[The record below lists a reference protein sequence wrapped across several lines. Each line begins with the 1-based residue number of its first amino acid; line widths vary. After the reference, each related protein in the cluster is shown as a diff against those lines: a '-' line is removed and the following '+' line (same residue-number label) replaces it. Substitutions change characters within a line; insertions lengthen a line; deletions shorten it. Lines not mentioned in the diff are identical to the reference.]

1 VRKPHLFSLWRNL
14 RHRSRV
20 ERDLDDEMQAFL
32 DLTIH
37 EKTAAGMS
45 PADARRAALVDL
57 GGVESAKEQVRHA
70 RAGWFVESLI
80 QDLSYAARVLRRTPF
95 FSLTAALSLAIGVGA
110 TTAIFTVANGLLL
123 RAAVGVS
130 DPDRLVD
137 IVPFEAGLRPGI
149 VMASYTHYEAIRDRA
164 TTLAGTYAYRLE
176 PTPFLLKT
184 DGGVEPIFG
193 GVVSPTYFQVLG
205 VPAAAGR
212 LFTPADGGVAG
223 EGQVVVLSHEFWSRQ
238 FHADPRVVGTTVLLG
253 GRAFTIIGV
262 GGEGFH
268 GTSVTKPDL
277 WLPLSVP
284 GIHSSGA
291 GPAPTPGAFTP
302 SLMIGGRLKPGI
314 ARAQASA
321 EIESISRALEPE
333 RRSGAPMPASVPGSR
348 DRSASALRWTV
359 ESSSP
364 IPFSLRLLVG
374 GFLAL
379 LMGVVSVVL
388 VIACANVSGVLL
400 ARAAA
405 RRREIAVRRAL
416 GAGRRRIV
424 RQLLTETVLLFVIG
438 GAAGLAL
445 ARLLTSVLVSLLPA
459 FPIPIHVSVPIDA
472 RVAAFSLGLS
482 FIAALLSGLAPA
494 RHASK
499 TDVLSALK
507 DDAQRPHERLRL
519 RHAFVVAQVAF
530 SIALVVTA
538 GLLVRTVGR
547 VGTIDRGFE
556 SQGVVTA
563 SLDLSL
569 AGYDAAASARFTR
582 TLLERLRAIG
592 GVDVATAADRS
603 PGGPMRMNRGGL
615 RATGS
620 APLDELPVLPNWHV
634 IESDYFK
641 TLRIPVV
648 QGRDFT
654 PADRDGAEPVAIV
667 SEATARRL
675 WPGRSALGQHL
686 VWQSQPGTG
695 AVARPSDPRGF
706 LVVGIVK
713 DLKYRTSIDT
723 MPLDFYV
730 PFQQSPTSSVTILV
744 RSAADAQMISHVRA
758 LIASLD
764 PGLPR
769 VTPQLLDAEQTGPVE
784 TQLRIATAV
793 AASVGLVGLVLA
805 AIGIYGVTAYVVS
818 QRTREIGI
826 RLAMGA
832 HRGTIV
838 GMVLRQGMTLVGI
851 GSIIG
856 LVLGLASGRVLAAS
870 PLGVVPLD
878 PAVFAAAAILFAIVG
893 LAACY
898 HPARRA
904 VRVDPISLLRAE

>member
-1 VRKPHLFSLWRNL
+1 MKPRLSRFWRNL
-14 RHRSRV
+14 RHRTRV
-20 ERDLDDEMQAFL
+20 ERDLDEELGAFL
-32 DLTIH
+32 DLVTD
-37 EKTAAGMS
+37 EKIRAGLN
-45 PADARRAALVDL
+45 PADARRAALLDL
-57 GGVESAKEQVRHA
+57 GGVESAKEQVRHV
-70 RAGWFVESLI
+70 RAGWFVESLV
-80 QDLSYAARVLRRTPF
+80 QDLVYAARVLRRTPF

-137 IVPFEAGLRPGI
+137 IVPSQTGLRPGI
-149 VMASYTHYEAIRDRA
+149 VLASYPHYEAIRDRA

-176 PTPFLLKT
+176 LTPLFLKT
-184 DGGVEPIFG
+184 AGGVEPVFG
-193 GVVSPTYFQVLG
+193 GAVSLSYFQVLG
-205 VPAAAGR
+205 VPAATGR
-212 LFTPADGGVAG
+212 LFVPADDDVAG
-223 EGQVVVLSHEFWSRQ
+223 GTSAVVLSHLFWTRQ
-238 FHADPRVVGTTVLLG
+238 FHADPDVVGTTVLLS

-262 GGEGFH
+262 SAEGFH

-277 WLPLSVP
+277 WIPV
-284 GIHSSGA
+284 A
-291 GPAPTPGAFTP
+291 PASPVSATA
-302 SLMIGGRLKPGI
+302 LMIGGRLKPGI
-314 ARAQASA
+314 ARSQASA
-321 EIESISRALEPE
+321 EIQAIGHSLPAD
-333 RRSGAPMPASVPGSR
+333 RRSGALPPGAVPGSR
-348 DRSASALRWTV
+348 DASPSSLRWTV

-364 IPFSLRLLVG
+364 IPFTLRLLVG

-424 RQLLTETVLLFVIG
+424 RQLLTETVLLFIIG

-445 ARLLTSVLVSLLPA
+445 ARLITSLLVSLLPA
-459 FPIPIHVSVPIDA
+459 FPMPIHVSVPLDA
-472 RVAAFSLGLS
+472 NVAAFSLALS
-482 FIAALLSGLAPA
+482 FVAALLSGLAPA

-507 DDAQRPHERLRL
+507 DDARRPHERLRL

-530 SIALVVTA
+530 SIALVVTG

-547 VGTIDRGFE
+547 ASHVDRGFE
-556 SQGVVTA
+556 SAGVVTA
-563 SLDLSL
+563 SIDLSL
-569 AGYDAAASARFTR
+569 AGYDAAASARFTS
-582 TLLERLRAIG
+582 TLLERLRAIR
-592 GVDVATAADRS
+592 GVDVATAANRS
-603 PGGPMRMNRGGL
+603 PGGPTRVTRGGL
-615 RATGS
+615 RASDTAS
-620 APLDELPVLPNWHV
+620 LDALPVLPNWHV
-634 IESDYFK
+634 VEPDYFK
-641 TLRIPVV
+641 TLRIPVL

-654 PADRDGAEPVAIV
+654 PADRESTESVAIV
-667 SEATARRL
+667 SETTARRV
-675 WPGRSALGQHL
+675 WPGRSAVGQYL
-686 VWQSQPGTG
+686 VWQPQPGSAT
-695 AVARPSDPRGF
+695 VAQPSGSRGF
-706 LVVGIVK
+706 LVVGIVR

-723 MPLDFYV
+723 TPLDFYV
-730 PFQQSPTSSVTILV
+730 PFQQNPTTSVTILA
-744 RSAADAQMISHVRA
+744 RSADDAQTISHVRA
-758 LIASLD
+758 LIRSMD

-769 VTPQLLDAEQTGPVE
+769 VTPQLLDTETSGPVE

-793 AASVGLVGLVLA
+793 TASVGLVGLVLA

-856 LVLGLASGRVLAAS
+856 LALGLGVGRVLAAS
-870 PLGVVPLD
+870 PIGAVPLD

-898 HPARRA
+898 YPARRA